1 MTGVSWLRTR
11 RLIKVGGAEAAAFLQ
26 GLITNDINLA
36 KPTSPLY
43 AFILNAKGRI
53 VHDLLVYSPK
63 PKEFWLDV
71 DRNAAAGL
79 ERMLKIYR
87 LRRKV
92 DIASV
97 ERMAVGF
104 STAEV
109 KDALPDP
116 RVPDFGFRLLAPEA
130 EVQQPNED
138 AYVERRLEWGIA
150 EGPDEL
156 ADQIPLNA
164 NGDILNGIN
173 FDKGKPLLLLECSFS
188 RSPGCYVGQE
198 LIARTHHTGVVRRRI
213 TPFRCAARAEG
224 FIVDANGKK
233 QGRVLKSTDSLGLA
247 LIAVD
252 AVGAEMTAGGQK
264 IQTFRPHWWPEE
276 IR

>member
-1 MTGVSWLRTR
+1 MTGVSWLHSR

-36 KPTSPLY
+36 KPTSPALR
-43 AFILNAKGRI
+43 LHSERERDGSSTTSSSTRPNRRN
-53 VHDLLVYSPK
+53 S
-63 PKEFWLDV
+63 WLEV

-92 DIASV
+92 DIASI

-116 RVPDFGFRLLAPEA
+116 RVPDFGFRLLAPESDA
-130 EVQQPNED
+130 QQPKEE

-173 FDKGKPLLLLECSFS
+173 FDKG
-188 RSPGCYVGQE
+188 CYVGQE

-224 FIVDANGKK
+224 LVVDANGKK
-233 QGRVLKSTDSLGLA
+233 QGRVLKSTESLGLA

-252 AVGAEMTAGGQK
+252 AVGAEMTGRRPEDPNVPPPLVAGRNPVAD
-264 IQTFRPHWWPEE
+264 RPWL
-276 IR
+276 